1 MKQYFPLTP
10 AQKALKINL
19 DHNIYGT
26 FAEIGAGQETVRHF
40 FRAGGASGTIAK
52 AMSAYD
58 KDFSD
63 AIYGKETDG
72 RYVTEDRLRKML
84 KHEYGLMLERLDNSA
99 TPNRRFFAYANT
111 VATIN
116 FTKQFKGHGWM
127 GIRFQSEP
135 EQEPSD
141 VMFHIRMRE
150 NDAKLQQET
159 IGEMGVNLIYGAFN
173 YSHDVNQMLKS
184 LYDNIHLDRM
194 EIDMIHV
201 YGPAFEGVDNRLLS
215 LQLIRNGMT
224 DAVIFGSNGQNI
236 LPAALLYKKNILAL
250 RGSFRPVTKVNLDML
265 QKGYQMF
272 VKEKKVNKQDLVVL
286 FEITLSNLRA
296 DGEINEQDFL
306 DRAEILCSLGQT
318 VLISNYQEYWRLAE
332 YFSRYTKMRM
342 GLIMGLTNLKEIFN
356 EKYYR
361 ELKGGILEAMGVLF
375 SNDLKMYVY
384 PSQASP
390 KSELQT
396 LGNLKVHPRMKPLY
410 DYLVFNKRVVDIENF
425 DPSIL
430 QIFSPAVLAQ
440 IRNGEKGWEQ
450 YLPQYVDTLI
460 KEKRLFGYQQPE
472 EETVVLTDD
481 EDSGHLG

>member
-1 MKQYFPLTP
+1 M
-10 AQKALKINL
+10 
-19 DHNIYGT
+19 
-26 FAEIGAGQETVRHF
+26 
-40 FRAGGASGTIAK
+40 
-52 AMSAYD
+52 
-58 KDFSD
+58 
-63 AIYGKETDG
+63 
-72 RYVTEDRLRKML
+72 
-84 KHEYGLMLERLDNSA
+84 
-99 TPNRRFFAYANT
+99 
-111 VATIN
+111 
-116 FTKQFKGHGWM
+116 
-127 GIRFQSEP
+127 
-135 EQEPSD
+135 
-141 VMFHIRMRE
+141 
-150 NDAKLQQET
+150 
-159 IGEMGVNLIYGAFN
+159 
-173 YSHDVNQMLKS
+173 
-184 LYDNIHLDRM
+184 
-194 EIDMIHV
+194 
-201 YGPAFEGVDNRLLS
+201 
-215 LQLIRNGMT
+215 
-224 DAVIFGSNGQNI
+224 
-236 LPAALLYKKNILAL
+236 
-250 RGSFRPVTKVNLDML
+250 
-265 QKGYQMF
+265 
-272 VKEKKVNKQDLVVL
+272 L